1 MSLTVLNTEKTDK
14 EKAEEYKQRIIEAH
28 KPLIEILN
36 EATKEGFVIQY
47 QCGPTPTGMQI
58 TSLQVLKSF

>member
-14 EKAEEYKQRIIEAH
+14 EKAEYFKQRIVEAH

-47 QCGPTPTGMQI
+47 QCGPTPMGYQI
-58 TSLQVLKSF
+58 LQLVVAKHF